1 MNAQLK
7 HRIAGQRGA
16 RKTKLHVKLLIAD
29 RFRERARSR
38 DAIAGRGAYL
48 LPRRNSSQRYSTSG
62 QEFTSAMLRSHA
74 RVTVR
79 HPRVARKLRSLG
91 AL

>member
-7 HRIAGQRGA
+7 HRIAAQRGA
-16 RKTKLHVKLLIAD
+16 RKTKIHAKLLIAD

-48 LPRRNSSQRYSTSG
+48 LQDAIRLSAIPSAAKNSRARC
-62 QEFTSAMLRSHA
+62 SAPTPA
-74 RVTVR
+74 
-79 HPRVARKLRSLG
+79 
-91 AL
+91 

>member
-7 HRIAGQRGA
+7 HRIAGQRGV
-16 RKTKLHVKLLIAD
+16 RKTKIHVKLLIAD
-29 RFRERARSR
+29 RFWERARSR
-38 DAIAGRGAYL
+38 DAIVGRGAYL
-48 LPRRNSSQRYSTSG
+48 LRRRNSSQRYSISG
-62 QEFTSAMLRSHA
+62 QEFATAMPRSHA